1 MSDPDPTAPS
11 PEREPPSSG
20 RTRWAWMGLGLLVM
34 SAVAL
39 GAVLLVREADLLA
52 HVTSTEAAFWYF
64 ELATGG
70 GYLAAA
76 LGLALVSP
84 GRTVREPLI
93 TALLAYTGQSAIL
106 WWKGYLSLNAS
117 AFLVVLAINA
127 GLAYLGAWAGEEI
140 LVRTHVRP
148 RDPSD

>member
-1 MSDPDPTAPS
+1 
-11 PEREPPSSG
+11 
-20 RTRWAWMGLGLLVM
+20 MGLGLLVM